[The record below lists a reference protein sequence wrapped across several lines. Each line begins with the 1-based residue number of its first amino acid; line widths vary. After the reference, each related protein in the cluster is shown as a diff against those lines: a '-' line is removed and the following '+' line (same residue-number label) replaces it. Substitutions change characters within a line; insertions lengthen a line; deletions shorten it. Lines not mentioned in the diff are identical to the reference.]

1 MRVKVATPP
10 PPRRVTAHRGRP
22 IRPPRVRGKGPA
34 RGHAAWLQAWLP
46 GRRPRRRNS
55 LGLPPACCG
64 PRPGPR
70 PARSAGRG
78 DTQSSVCGSPVPSA
92 RNAAG
97 APPETHCQATPRLW
111 EELLLGSACT
121 GGGGEGAKARGG
133 GGVFTQHAT
142 SKSGPAACRAAEAG
156 GGIPCPAG
164 LGSPLPSCLLSGPEA
179 KVSSS
184 GQLPFHSWF
193 PWGQLS
199 GGGRDGR
206 WTGQWLRLWAPGY
219 SIRHQ
224 SHRGK
229 RLGSVKGLLL
239 PQAAVPRTADGR
251 CDARVRQPLVA
262 WPGSDAGCR
271 LSPEARGCSPHLTAG
286 NSLTSESASAE
297 VATSRL
303 AAQVLGLLSLW

>member
-1 MRVKVATPP
+1 M
-10 PPRRVTAHRGRP
+10 
-22 IRPPRVRGKGPA
+22 
-34 RGHAAWLQAWLP
+34 
-46 GRRPRRRNS
+46 
-55 LGLPPACCG
+55 
-64 PRPGPR
+64 
-70 PARSAGRG
+70 
-78 DTQSSVCGSPVPSA
+78 
-92 RNAAG
+92 
-97 APPETHCQATPRLW
+97 
-111 EELLLGSACT
+111 
-121 GGGGEGAKARGG
+121 
-133 GGVFTQHAT
+133 FTQHAT

-156 GGIPCPAG
+156 GGIPRPAGLGVPLSPAG

-297 VATSRL
+297 VARSRL
-303 AAQVLGLLSLW
+303 AAQVLRLLSLW